1 MGHAGMQGTLRVGR
15 FNSFEAR
22 LACDSLDDEIVISGR
37 VAMNRALDGDVV
49 AVELLP
55 EVRQMMQHSCQLH
68 YEECCAYEQTEC
80 RLRDG

>member
-1 MGHAGMQGTLRVGR
+1 MMMQGNLRVGR

-22 LACDSLDDEIVISGR
+22 LACDSFEDEILISGR

-55 EVRQMMQHSCQLH
+55 EASHLRTTQPC
-68 YEECCAYEQTEC
+68 ERIRCCY
-80 RLRDG
+80 